1 MHDMTDTGGHPAK
14 IPILVLDEQPMLRC
28 GISAYLNSQPDMVV
42 CGEAD
47 NIAVAASKI
56 AEYQPQL
63 LVTDLRLNA
72 ANGLRFLNEL
82 KAKNRA
88 VRVLVYSALDETIF
102 AERAMRAGADG
113 YLMKTAPGEELTAAI
128 RNIVSGG
135 IYVSSE
141 AALVAFRKSLQQWR
155 KKDRP
160 SRSPNA
166 LEHLSDREMHI
177 FQLLGSGLRP
187 RDIAQSLD
195 LSVKTVEAHRE
206 NIKHKLQ
213 LGSSAELREYA
224 VEWAEETSGV
234 RKSGKLGI
242 EGSWEGKPSRP
253 RESEELHRRID
264 EEAPIAPIEP
274 IEPATPSHV
283 HIPDSLAPCA

>member
-1 MHDMTDTGGHPAK
+1 MTDTGEHPAK
-14 IPILVLDEQPMLRC
+14 IRVLVLDEQPLVRY
-28 GISAYLNSQPDMVV
+28 GICAYLDSQPDMVV
-42 CGEAD
+42 CGQAD
-47 NIAVAASKI
+47 SVPDAQSKI

-128 RNIVSGG
+128 RNIVRGG

-242 EGSWEGKPSRP
+242 EGSWAAKPSRP

-274 IEPATPSHV
+274 ATPSHV
-283 HIPDSLAPCA
+283 HIPDSAGAVCVTAER

>member
-1 MHDMTDTGGHPAK
+1 MRRMRQGTSMTTDKGEHPDK
-14 IPILVLDEQPMLRC
+14 IRILVLDEQPMLRC
-28 GISAYLNSQPDMVV
+28 GISAYLNSQPDMAV
-42 CGEAD
+42 CGEGDSIAD
-47 NIAVAASKI
+47 AASKI

-88 VRVLVYSALDETIF
+88 LRVLVYSALDETIF

-155 KKDRP
+155 KKDCP

-166 LEHLSDREMHI
+166 LEYLSDREMHI

-224 VEWAEETSGV
+224 VEWAEETSGI
-234 RKSGKLGI
+234 RKPGKLGI
-242 EGSWEGKPSRP
+242 HDSWK
-253 RESEELHRRID
+253 
-264 EEAPIAPIEP
+264 A
-274 IEPATPSHV
+274 SHLV
-283 HIPDSLAPCA
+283 H